1 MTQQQLNP
9 LTKLKDG
16 SLVMLSVY
24 IQTPTE
30 TESFAF
36 TKEGLKEASK
46 LYVKWATE
54 IRSDDEDY
62 TVSMFS
68 DDGIGDVEYVTDK
81 QLTKNKQMM
90 WKLYLT
96 GFYC

>member
-30 TESFAF
+30 TESFPF
-36 TKEGLKEASK
+36 TEAGLKEASK
-46 LYVKWATE
+46 LYVKWAAE
-54 IRSDDEDY
+54 IRSDDEDH

-68 DDGIGDVEYVTDK
+68 DDGISTIEYVTDK

-90 WKLYLT
+90 WKLFLT